1 MTADRRVR
9 SSLPFLAALALVATS
24 QVVAQGVESPRVP
37 LRTALRE
44 LNTLRTEYAVLY
56 NKKDTAALAALY
68 LPDAAV
74 IRHDGS
80 TVLGQAAIGKA
91 LADDAPGWQQITL
104 SSDTLRVFGNT
115 AWDLGSMSSQ
125 GPAGE
130 AQVSRYL
137 IVLRRGL
144 QDWKISSAAIVPR
157 SQVTAT
163 H

>member
-1 MTADRRVR
+1 
-9 SSLPFLAALALVATS
+9 
-24 QVVAQGVESPRVP
+24 
-37 LRTALRE
+37 
-44 LNTLRTEYAVLY
+44 
-56 NKKDTAALAALY
+56 
-68 LPDAAV
+68 
-74 IRHDGS
+74 
-80 TVLGQAAIGKA
+80 VLGQAAIGKA
-91 LADDAPGWQQITL
+91 LAEDAPGWQQIAI

-115 AWDLGSMSSQ
+115 AWDLGSISSQ